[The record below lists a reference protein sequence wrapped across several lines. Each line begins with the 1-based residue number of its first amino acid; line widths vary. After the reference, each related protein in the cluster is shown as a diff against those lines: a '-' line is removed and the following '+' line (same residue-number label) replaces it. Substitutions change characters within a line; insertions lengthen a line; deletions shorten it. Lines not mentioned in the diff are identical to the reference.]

1 MTSLAEVY
9 EGVGADNL
17 RRLYLGTG
25 LFVSGAIL
33 VVIGII
39 AATTDLIAGLG
50 LGTFGAREIAGIT
63 AGLGVPAVFVGIFTV
78 LPASRRERAAAAIGA
93 SVAVFGVML
102 FAIVYPEQWYG
113 AAPDHLTLPVTAVY
127 FLGTITTFWALF
139 TAVVNFKTRNDPG
152 GTVTLKRTIA
162 GETQQV
168 EVPVSELEGG
178 EIPEGASFGSVGVVG
193 GVDRDPVL
201 QDDTESTADAEVL
214 GGSTGRDSSTD
225 SRTTEPP
232 RGSRGA
238 ASSDRQA
245 AVAGPASDGGTATE
259 RLTSPGSQQSTGDP
273 RAGSQ
278 SDDEDDTDR
287 YCGTCSYFDYNRTDD
302 GIQPYCGFHD
312 ELMADMDPCDQ
323 WRPNTPR

>member
-9 EGVGADNL
+9 DDVGADNL

-25 LFVSGAIL
+25 LFVSGAVF

-93 SVAVFGVML
+93 SVAVFGVLL
-102 FAIVYPEQWYG
+102 FAIVYPQQWYG
-113 AAPDHLTLPVTAVY
+113 ATANHLTLPVTAVY

-201 QDDTESTADAEVL
+201 QDDDPKEDAEVIGDNPTQSTGTESTRPSEQP
-214 GGSTGRDSSTD
+214 GRQT
-225 SRTTEPP
+225 
-232 RGSRGA
+232 
-238 ASSDRQA
+238 
-245 AVAGPASDGGTATE
+245 AVAGRASDGGTTPE
-259 RLTSPGSQQSTGDP
+259 RITSPGTGPSTSGSP
-273 RAGSQ
+273 AGTQ
-278 SDDEDDTDR
+278 ANGEDDTDR
-287 YCGTCSYFDYNRTDD
+287 YCGTCSYFEYNRTDD

-312 ELMADMDPCDQ
+312 ELMDDMDPCDQ